1 MNRIH
6 KWAVVLAL
14 LLVGLAACQ
23 PATPEATRTP
33 PPTATATVVPT
44 HTSVPATA
52 TPVPS
57 PTAEPTSGPP
67 PSTEATP
74 TRKPVAEVEATP
86 TRPWQIPS
94 LVDGEH
100 GKGNPDAGVVLVEYS
115 DFQ

>member
-1 MNRIH
+1 MKRIS
-6 KWAVVLAL
+6 KWSVVLSL
-14 LLVGLAACQ
+14 LLIGLAACQ
-23 PATPEATRTP
+23 PATPEVTLAP

-44 HTSVPATA
+44 STNVPLTA

-67 PSTEATP
+67 PADATP
-74 TRKPVAEVEATP
+74 TREPVAEVEATP

-94 LVDGEH
+94 LMDGDH
-100 GKGNPDAGVVLVEYS
+100 GKGNPDAGLVLVEYS